1 MKKNTWIILAAA
13 IIFILLFA
21 WLLSRESGVEK
32 VLNHYTKE
40 KYGFNVTI
48 MSTKHEHP
56 TIFIVKRTDQ
66 PEVVFLMEME
76 EKIFSS
82 KVLYDNY
89 GEAGLLLEFNKWLE
103 DSPEAATLKT
113 LGFEHPHLTNYY
125 RDGDTWDL
133 HDLETALFLYR
144 KMPLEES
151 DAEALA
157 GAASSLTTIK
167 DELTKTG
174 FELTIVEV
182 NELSDYP
189 ALYEHQSDVISTKN
203 TRTFNFRQ
211 LEGIDSAED
220 ARKLLD

>member
-76 EKIFSS
+76 EKHSHPRSS
-82 KVLYDNY
+82 MIIMVKP
-89 GEAGLLLEFNKWLE
+89 G
-103 DSPEAATLKT
+103 
-113 LGFEHPHLTNYY
+113 
-125 RDGDTWDL
+125 
-133 HDLETALFLYR
+133 
-144 KMPLEES
+144 
-151 DAEALA
+151 
-157 GAASSLTTIK
+157 SSW
-167 DELTKTG
+167 
-174 FELTIVEV
+174 
-182 NELSDYP
+182 NS
-189 ALYEHQSDVISTKN
+189 ISGS
-203 TRTFNFRQ
+203 RTP
-211 LEGIDSAED
+211 
-220 ARKLLD
+220 RKLQR